1 MNDNTTHSPRPDPE
15 DFYAEGDINSSARGT
30 GARANSGKVSLS
42 LVPLHLLGGVARVF
56 MGGVLKYAA
65 WNWAKGMAWS
75 TSMDCLLRHLFK
87 WWYLGEDID
96 PDSGEHHLDHVLANA
111 LFLRHG
117 VDTYLAGD
125 DRPPTDVA
133 HFDESLHT
141 MFKCFDEEAFLER
154 NPDIRKMV
162 EDRVRQRI
170 QAAMAGLTG
179 KVEFPPVK
187 FEMIE
192 AADDPENKRIRAA
205 ISDLAA
211 SPTSHCVPR
220 DTDPEGDPDPL
231 ASDDMSRSHCKP
243 QGATPRLPISGDPAP
258 EANLSIPPGMR
269 TPRGFDPEG
278 NPD

>member
-1 MNDNTTHSPRPDPE
+1 MTKNNYPGHDPE
-15 DFYAEGDINSSARGT
+15 DFYAEGDINSSDRGT
-30 GARANSGKVSLS
+30 GARANAGKVSLS
-42 LVPLHLLGGVARVF
+42 LVPFHLLGGAARVF
-56 MGGVLKYAA
+56 MGGAIKYAA

-117 VDTYLAGD
+117 VDTHLTGD

-133 HFDESLHT
+133 HFDESRDTLSRP
-141 MFKCFDEEAFLER
+141 FDEAAFLER
-154 NPDIRKMV
+154 NPDIKKMV
-162 EDRVRQRI
+162 EDRDRQRI

-179 KVEFPPVK
+179 KVKFPPVK

-211 SPTSHCVPR
+211 SPTSHCKPR
-220 DTDPEGDPDPL
+220 DTDPEGNPDPL
-231 ASDDMSRSHCKP
+231 PTQPPSGCDPCCKTMTNL
-243 QGATPRLPISGDPAP
+243 GTTPK
-258 EANLSIPPGMR
+258 
-269 TPRGFDPEG
+269 TPRGVDPFG
-278 NPD
+278 DPD